1 MSNLRLLNET
11 SATSV
16 SSMSI
21 TDVFSSDFDIYKIT
35 YTMSDASVGTA
46 IDLRLI
52 NSSGSVVSSSDYDY
66 ARLLMYAHT
75 SFVESKAT
83 NQTYMRGMGEA
94 TEQGNGNIFYLFNC
108 FSSSSYTFGL
118 GQSAGVTGTN
128 NLNFKW
134 IGVLKNTASIKG
146 FNLFTA
152 DGTVLDTF
160 EAKTYGLRV
169 DT

>member
-1 MSNLRLLNET
+1 
-11 SATSV
+11 
-16 SSMSI
+16 
-21 TDVFSSDFDIYKIT
+21 
-35 YTMSDASVGTA
+35 MSDASVGTA

-52 NSSGSVVSSSDYDY
+52 NLSGSIVSSNYDF
-66 ARLLMYAHT
+66 ARLLMYANT
-75 SFVESKAT
+75 SFVQSTGT
-83 NQTYMRGMGEA
+83 NQTFMRGMGEA

-118 GQSAGVTGTN
+118 GQSAGVTGTD

-134 IGVLKNTASIKG
+134 IGVLKNTKGMKG

-160 EAKTYGLRV
+160 EAKTYGLAV
-169 DT
+169 T

>member
-11 SATSV
+11 TATSV
-16 SSMSI
+16 SSISI

-52 NSSGSVVSSSDYDY
+52 NLSGSIVSSNYDF
-66 ARLLMYAHT
+66 ARLLMYANT
-75 SFVESKAT
+75 SFVQSTGT
-83 NQTYMRGMGEA
+83 NQTFMRGMGEA

-118 GQSAGVTGTN
+118 GQSAGVTGTD

-134 IGVLKNTASIKG
+134 IGVLKNTKGMKG

-160 EAKTYGLRV
+160 EANTYGLRV

>member
-1 MSNLRLLNET
+1 MSNLRLLNKT
-11 SATSV
+11 TATSV
-16 SSMSI
+16 SSISI

-52 NSSGSVVSSSDYDY
+52 NLSGSIVSSNYDF
-66 ARLLMYAHT
+66 ARLLMYANT
-75 SFVESKAT
+75 SFVQSTGT
-83 NQTYMRGMGEA
+83 NQTFMRGMGEA

-118 GQSAGVTGTN
+118 GQSAGVTGTD

-134 IGVLKNTASIKG
+134 IGVLKNTKGMKG

>member
-11 SATSV
+11 TATSV
-16 SSMSI
+16 SSISI

-52 NSSGSVVSSSDYDY
+52 NLSGSIVSSNYDF
-66 ARLLMYAHT
+66 ARLLMYANT
-75 SFVESKAT
+75 SFVQSTGT
-83 NQTYMRGMGEA
+83 NQTFMRGMGEA

-118 GQSAGVTGTN
+118 GQSAGVTGTD

-134 IGVLKNTASIKG
+134 IGVLKNTKGMKG

>member
-1 MSNLRLLNET
+1 MSNLRLINET

-16 SSMSI
+16 SSISI

-52 NSSGSVVSSSDYDY
+52 NLSGSIVSSNYDF
-66 ARLLMYAHT
+66 ARLLMYANT
-75 SFVESKAT
+75 SFVQSTGT
-83 NQTYMRGMGEA
+83 NQTFMRGMGEA

-118 GQSAGVTGTN
+118 GQSAGVTGTD

-134 IGVLKNTASIKG
+134 IGVLKNTKGMKG

>member
-11 SATSV
+11 TATSV
-16 SSMSI
+16 SSISI

-52 NSSGSVVSSSDYDY
+52 NLSGSIVSSNYDF
-66 ARLLMYAHT
+66 ARLLMYANT
-75 SFVESKAT
+75 SFVQSTGT
-83 NQTYMRGMGEA
+83 NQTFMRGMGEA

-128 NLNFKW
+128 NINFKW
-134 IGVLKNTASIKG
+134 IGILKNTASMKG

>member
-11 SATSV
+11 TATSV
-16 SSMSI
+16 SSISI

-52 NSSGSVVSSSDYDY
+52 NLSGSIVSSNYDF
-66 ARLLMYAHT
+66 ARLLMYANT
-75 SFVESKAT
+75 SFVQSTGT
-83 NQTYMRGMGEA
+83 NQTFMRGMGEA

-118 GQSAGVTGTN
+118 GQSAGVTGTD

-134 IGVLKNTASIKG
+134 IGVLKNTKG
-146 FNLFTA
+146 MKGVNLFTA

>member
-1 MSNLRLLNET
+1 MSNLRLLSET

-16 SSMSI
+16 SSISI

-52 NSSGSVVSSSDYDY
+52 NLSGSIVSSNYDF
-66 ARLLMYAHT
+66 ARLLMYANT
-75 SFVESKAT
+75 SFVQSTGT
-83 NQTYMRGMGEA
+83 NQTFMRGMGEA

-118 GQSAGVTGTN
+118 GQSAGVTGTD

-134 IGVLKNTASIKG
+134 IGVLKNTKGMKG